1 MKKFLVI
8 FAVLLIL
15 ISPITVFAQRTTAAA
30 TFALTIAVT
39 PANATILV
47 DGVQIKGNVA
57 TVTAGNHTVVTK
69 AAGYLDFTTTVSVS
83 AAMTLPVTMQ
93 ANTFAL
99 TIAVTPADAAILVDG
114 AQIKGNVATVT
125 PGNHTVVTKAKGYVD
140 FSTTVSV
147 TAATTLP
154 VTMEMAKVELSV
166 TAANVKGAEVLI
178 NGAKSGASPFK
189 TMIDPGNYTVTVQAP
204 GFLAYNETFT
214 LSAAKAINV
223 TLQPATFEL
232 AANVSNVK
240 GAEVLINSAVAGT
253 TPFKSQLAPGTYTVT
268 LQAPGF
274 VPYNESFTLTA
285 PKSITVALQPAM
297 GTVAVVLPAAN
308 INTALNGDHWK
319 QIQIFVD
326 GALQKGQ
333 NVQVSPG
340 KRLIKITSGG
350 LQVEGFFEIQAGVTY
365 TFEPFMGLNLKK

>member
-1 MKKFLVI
+1 MKKMIFIAFSIFL
-8 FAVLLIL
+8 LLPSI
-15 ISPITVFAQRTTAAA
+15 VFAQRTTAAA

-154 VTMEMAKVELSV
+154 VTMQLAKVELSV

-178 NGAKSGASPFK
+178 NGAKSGA
-189 TMIDPGNYTVTVQAP
+189 IQAP

-214 LSAAKAINV
+214 LSAAKSINV

-240 GAEVLINSAVAGT
+240 GAQVLINSAAAGT

-274 VPYNESFTLTA
+274 MPYSESFTFTA
-285 PKSITVALQPAM
+285 PKSINVALQPAM
-297 GTVAVVLPAAN
+297 GTVMIVLPASN

-319 QIQIFVD
+319 QIQIIID
-326 GALQKGQ
+326 GVAQKGQ
-333 NVQVSPG
+333 TVQVSPG
-340 KRLIKITSGG
+340 KRLIKIISGG
-350 LQVEGFFEIQAGVTY
+350 LQAEGFYEIQAGVTY